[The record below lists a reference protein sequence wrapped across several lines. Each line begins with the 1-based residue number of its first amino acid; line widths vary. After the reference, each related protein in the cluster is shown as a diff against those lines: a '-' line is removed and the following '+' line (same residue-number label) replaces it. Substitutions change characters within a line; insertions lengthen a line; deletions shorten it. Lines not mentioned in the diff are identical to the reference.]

1 MTKRSAVHATFVIE
15 RTYPV
20 APEKVYQAFADPKM
34 KPRWFHGPK
43 TWGPSTFTS
52 DFRVFGR
59 ETNRT
64 AVNPKTGVV
73 HTFEAVY
80 LNIEPNERIVF
91 SYDMYLGAQKISVS
105 LTTVEIT
112 RAGKDTKLT
121 FTEQGVYLDGYD
133 DAGSREEGTKAGLEN
148 LRNFL
153 VS

>member
-1 MTKRSAVHATFVIE
+1 MTAVHSTFTIE
-15 RTYPV
+15 RIYPV
-20 APEKVYQAFADPKM
+20 APAKVFQAFADPRL

-43 TWGPSTFTS
+43 AWGPSEFKS
-52 DFRVFGR
+52 DFRVGGR

-73 HTFEAVY
+73 HAFEAVY
-80 LNIEPNERIVF
+80 LNIEPNARIVF

-112 RAGKDTKLT
+112 PAGKDTKLT

-148 LRNFL
+148 LRTFL
-153 VS
+153 ES